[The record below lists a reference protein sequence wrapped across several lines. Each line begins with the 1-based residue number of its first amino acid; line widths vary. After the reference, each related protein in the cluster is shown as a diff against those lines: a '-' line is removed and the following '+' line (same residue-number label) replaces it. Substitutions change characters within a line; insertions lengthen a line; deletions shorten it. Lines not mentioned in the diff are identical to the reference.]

1 MRRSIKQ
8 TDQPDKQVRLFLA
21 GECVIH
27 FGARSRCN
35 ETMQDALRYGAS
47 WSGVNAVRHKHVSR
61 AMQAVKGTTSIEDAI
76 AIFAHRVPVC
86 GVEHVNL
93 SQSLYRVLAEDIT
106 APRPIPEQDK
116 SAMDGYA
123 FRLSDLPLDGRM
135 PISGRAAA
143 GHPFQGT
150 LPPRTA
156 IRIFT
161 GGVIPEGADTVAMQE
176 DCSLA
181 DGMIV
186 LPTTLKL
193 GANRRSAGED
203 VVQNA
208 TVLTRGTRLRPQD
221 IGIAAAVGRPTLLV
235 HRRIRVAVIA
245 TGDELRAP
253 GEPLPRGCIYDT
265 NRPTITAALRALSV
279 EVTDYGLI
287 PDKMPLIRDALAA
300 AARDNDLVMTS
311 GGVSVGEEDH
321 VRSAVQEIG
330 SLDFW
335 KLPIKPGRPVA
346 MGQIAGVPYI
356 GLPGN
361 PVSAMV
367 IFWLIARPL
376 ILRLMGAGDL
386 SSPRF
391 QVVSAFSHTHAPGR
405 REFLRARVSA
415 DVFGIMRA
423 EVYPST
429 SSGVLSS
436 MTWSDGFVEIHE
448 STGDVNVGD
457 VLPYLPYSTLSA

>member
-1 MRRSIKQ
+1 M
-8 TDQPDKQVRLFLA
+8 P
-21 GECVIH
+21 
-27 FGARSRCN
+27 
-35 ETMQDALRYGAS
+35 
-47 WSGVNAVRHKHVSR
+47 AVRD
-61 AMQAVKGTTSIEDAI
+61 ATSIEDAI
-76 AIFAHRVPVC
+76 ASFAHRSPVC
-86 GVEHVNL
+86 GIEYVSL

-106 APRPIPEQDK
+106 APRPVPEHDN

-135 PISGRAAA
+135 PISGRVAA
-143 GHPFQGT
+143 GHPFQGV

-156 IRIFT
+156 VRIFT

-176 DCSLA
+176 DCSLN

-193 GANRRSAGED
+193 GANRRKAGED
-203 VVQNA
+203 VVQGA
-208 TVLTRGTRLRPQD
+208 TVLTCGARLRPQD
-221 IGIAAAVGRPTLLV
+221 IGIAAAVGRPTLRV
-235 HRRIRVAVIA
+235 YRRLKVGVIA

-253 GEPLPRGCIYDT
+253 GEPLPPGCIYDT
-265 NRPTITAALRALSV
+265 NRHTITAALCALGA

-287 PDKMPLIRDALAA
+287 PDRMSRIRDGLAT
-300 AARDNDLVMTS
+300 AARDNDLVITS
-311 GGVSVGEEDH
+311 GGVSAGEEDH

-335 KLPIKPGRPVA
+335 KLPIKPGRPIA
-346 MGQIAGVPYI
+346 MGQVAGVPYV

-367 IFWLIARPL
+367 TFWLIGRPL
-376 ILRLMGAGDL
+376 ILRLMGATDL
-386 SSPRF
+386 ALPRF
-391 QVVSAFSHTHAPGR
+391 QVVSAFSHRHAPGR

-436 MTWSDGFVEIHE
+436 MAWSDGFVEVHE
-448 STGDVNVGD
+448 DTGDVNVGD
-457 VLPYLPYSTLSA
+457 VLPYLPYSTL